1 MHNMVLMIMIYHL
14 TLDRLLVVNW
24 EIKRNLALLL
34 VYSVG
39 VGRNTILKLLVLY
52 SAECGCLSPFI
63 AH

>member
-39 VGRNTILKLLVLY
+39 VGNTILKLLVLF